1 MSEHQL
7 WNELGNIHINVGE
20 YEQALGAYKKA
31 IDLAPKSGRAQSNL
45 ATAYV
50 RLSEPGKA
58 IPHYQRSI
66 ELFEDFNEKAVS
78 WHQLGIAYQM
88 LEDDKN
94 TLLAFER
101 AAALDPEN
109 PLYQD
114 DLAVILSEIPDD
126 MLDVT
131 EAEEEVLAETTQE
144 EEVTLEAEATLSAEE
159 EGLEEPIEKKAK
171 GAFASWI
178 ENTMSALDKDVRNSA
193 QAEAAIDTAVA
204 EDVGGAEEVE
214 EVNEAPPVPAA
225 IAKDLIPMLGED
237 DPELEASVD
246 ELISEI
252 SQEIALDA
260 DATTDT
266 AKEYIEDETLSLE
279 DLEEEVDDLSEA
291 QEADEIIKHKWLAL
305 SEQDDDDDEQEGETA
320 EDLVMSQT
328 EIVAE
333 EPVAEVEE
341 EPLSTETEAVIAEIE
356 EEAAEE
362 FAVNEDETIA
372 EELVAEIEE
381 EPVMSEAEAIT
392 EEPVIEAGE
401 KLLST
406 EVEAATE
413 EPVMSEAEVVAEE
426 PIAEESVEEVE
437 EELLSIEAEAV
448 AEEPVAEIEEDAKE
462 ELAVDED
469 ETKAIVEELAAEIEE
484 EVLAEIDKEE
494 EIIPEVIAEES
505 IEEIEEK
512 AEEEFAVSETEV
524 IAEEP
529 VVETEEE
536 LTVSEAEDVD
546 EVEALAELEEEITE
560 EPAAATTPANGNG
573 NGNGNGHAD
582 ALANASVWGEMG
594 NIFFTEDIL
603 DGALIAYK
611 KALELDSDYGAVMH
625 NLALLHMQKGNF
637 AEAVK
642 LYEQSIS
649 YLDDNATRIKTWNNI
664 GNAYRA
670 MKDYDQA
677 KEAYRKADELD
688 TENITLENW
697 TRQGLLST
705 EKS

>member
-50 RLSEPGKA
+50 RLSEPEKA

-66 ELFEDFNEKAVS
+66 ELFEDFNEKASS

-126 MLDVT
+126 MLDV
-131 EAEEEVLAETTQE
+131 A
-144 EEVTLEAEATLSAEE
+144 
-159 EGLEEPIEKKAK
+159 
-171 GAFASWI
+171 
-178 ENTMSALDKDVRNSA
+178 
-193 QAEAAIDTAVA
+193 
-204 EDVGGAEEVE
+204 

-237 DPELEASVD
+237 DLELEASVD

-252 SQEIALDA
+252 SQEMAFDV

-266 AKEYIEDETLSLE
+266 AKEDIEDEALSFE
-279 DLEEEVDDLSEA
+279 DLEEEVDDLAEA
-291 QEADEIIKHKWLAL
+291 QEAGEITKHKWLAL
-305 SEQDDDDDEQEGETA
+305 SEQDDDDTEEEESA

-333 EPVAEVEE
+333 
-341 EPLSTETEAVIAEIE
+341 
-356 EEAAEE
+356 
-362 FAVNEDETIA
+362 
-372 EELVAEIEE
+372 
-381 EPVMSEAEAIT
+381 
-392 EEPVIEAGE
+392 
-401 KLLST
+401 
-406 EVEAATE
+406 
-413 EPVMSEAEVVAEE
+413 
-426 PIAEESVEEVE
+426 VE
-437 EELLSIEAEAV
+437 EELLSTESETV
-448 AEEPVAEIEEDAKE
+448 AEEPIVEIEED
-462 ELAVDED
+462 
-469 ETKAIVEELAAEIEE
+469 ETKVIVEEFVAEIEE
-484 EVLAEIDKEE
+484 EVLAETDKEE
-494 EIIPEVIAEES
+494 EVIPEVIAEES
-505 IEEIEEK
+505 IEEVEEK
-512 AEEEFAVSETEV
+512 VEEEFAVNETEV
-524 IAEEP
+524 IAKEP
-529 VVETEEE
+529 VLETEEE
-536 LTVSEAEDVD
+536 LPVGEAEGID
-546 EVEALAELEEEITE
+546 EAETLAEPEEEIAE
-560 EPAAATTPANGNG
+560 DAAVATAPTNGNG
-573 NGNGNGHAD
+573 NGNGNGHTD

-642 LYEQSIS
+642 LYEQSIV
-649 YLDDNATRIKTWNNI
+649 YLDDNATQIKTWNNI

>member
-50 RLSEPGKA
+50 RLSEPEKA

-66 ELFEDFNEKAVS
+66 ELFEDFNEKASS

-126 MLDVT
+126 MLDVA
-131 EAEEEVLAETTQE
+131 EAEEEVLAETDQE
-144 EEVTLEAEATLSAEE
+144 EDAIPEAESILNAEE
-159 EGLEEPIEKKAK
+159 EELEAPVEKKTK

-193 QAEAAIDTAVA
+193 QEEVPIDTAVP
-204 EDVGGAEEVE
+204 EDVGNAEEVA

-237 DPELEASVD
+237 DLELEASVD

-252 SQEIALDA
+252 SQEMAFDV

-266 AKEYIEDETLSLE
+266 AKEDIEDEALSFE
-279 DLEEEVDDLSEA
+279 DLEEEVDDLTEA
-291 QEADEIIKHKWLAL
+291 QEAGEITKHKWLAL
-305 SEQDDDDDEQEGETA
+305 SEQDDDDDDDEEEEEETA
-320 EDLVMSQT
+320 EDLVMSET

-333 EPVAEVEE
+333 EPIVEVEE
-341 EPLSTETEAVIAEIE
+341 ELLSTEAEAVIEEPVAAIE

-362 FAVNEDETIA
+362 LAVNEDE
-372 EELVAEIEE
+372 
-381 EPVMSEAEAIT
+381 AI
-392 EEPVIEAGE
+392 
-401 KLLST
+401 
-406 EVEAATE
+406 ATE
-413 EPVMSEAEVVAEE
+413 IVA
-426 PIAEESVEEVE
+426 EVE
-437 EELLSIEAEAV
+437 EELLSTESETV
-448 AEEPVAEIEEDAKE
+448 AEEPIVEIEED
-462 ELAVDED
+462 
-469 ETKAIVEELAAEIEE
+469 ETKVIVEEFVAEIEE
-484 EVLAEIDKEE
+484 EVLAETDKEE
-494 EIIPEVIAEES
+494 EVIPEVIAEES
-505 IEEIEEK
+505 IEEVEEK
-512 AEEEFAVSETEV
+512 VEEEFAVNETEV
-524 IAEEP
+524 IAKEP
-529 VVETEEE
+529 VLETKEE
-536 LTVSEAEDVD
+536 LPVGEAEDID
-546 EVEALAELEEEITE
+546 EAETLAEPEEEISE
-560 EPAAATTPANGNG
+560 DAAVATAPANGNG
-573 NGNGNGHAD
+573 NGNGNGHTD

-642 LYEQSIS
+642 LYEQSIA